1 MNQVLNEGTYY
12 LQKLKIRS
20 SFRLFWLLLI
30 FWDQYTVGGT
40 SVTIPYGGLTDG
52 AITISL
58 NGESITIPG
67 GSSIFEFPG
76 TLVYDDDFEVNIVNY
91 PPGQDC
97 VVVNGVQV
105 VTGNINNVE
114 ITCTASNGDNCL
126 FLKLVVLSHSYRRWR
141 SKYNPSERAFRRGC
155 SNFTQWRRPC
165 FRFRRLRLLWF

>member
-1 MNQVLNEGTYY
+1 MNQALNLQIKSDQVLDCQGI
-12 LQKLKIRS
+12 LKTQETTNIFDS
-20 SFRLFWLLLI
+20 FWLYILI

-114 ITCTASNGDNCL
+114 IICTASNGDNL
-126 FLKLVVLSHSYRRWR
+126 YS
-141 SKYNPSERAFRRGC
+141 
-155 SNFTQWRRPC
+155 SN
-165 FRFRRLRLLWF
+165 